1 MLWTTECAEGVW
13 IFLSLKK
20 QIISCKI
27 VWLEVAIAQTGHIL
41 STTGEHMARR
51 LDIVIAGVFA
61 ALFASSSVAQEAA
74 AEADSP
80 VKIEALMAP
89 LDSNLTDFIWEK
101 RPVVVFAD
109 SPNDPRFAQQIA
121 FLEAQ
126 LDELAVRDVIIL
138 TDTDPEAKTALR
150 TKLRPRG
157 FMLVLIGKDGGV
169 KLRKPFP
176 WDVRELTRVIDKMPM
191 RQREVRER
199 RAAN

>member
-1 MLWTTECAEGVW
+1 MT
-13 IFLSLKK
+13 
-20 QIISCKI
+20 
-27 VWLEVAIAQTGHIL
+27 
-41 STTGEHMARR
+41 RR
-51 LDIVIAGVFA
+51 LDIVFAGVFA
-61 ALFASSSVAQEAA
+61 ALFASPGIAQEAVVEA
-74 AEADSP
+74 GPAEGISG
-80 VKIEALMAP
+80 LMAP
-89 LDSNLTDFIWEK
+89 LESNLTDFIWEK
-101 RPVVVFAD
+101 RPVVIFAD

>member
-51 LDIVIAGVFA
+51 LDIVIAGVFS